1 MQIQNVSPEE
11 IEKKSFEIISRTLKE
26 TGNVPDRENAGVIMR
41 CIHAS
46 ADFDYA
52 RTLTFSK
59 GAVCIMK
66 ELILSG
72 ADIVTDTNMAK
83 AGINQKKLSQYGGT
97 VRCFMAEEDV
107 RKEAEARGMT
117 RAAVSMERAAKI
129 GRKVIFAV
137 GNAPTALIRL
147 HAMMQETGFRPDFVI
162 GVPVGFVNVIPAKE
176 LFAASDVPHIINR
189 GPKGGSSIAAA
200 ICNAVLYEM
209 SS

>member
-11 IEKKSFEIISRTLKE
+11 IEKRSFEIISRMLKE
-26 TGNVPDRENAGVIMR
+26 TGNVPDGENASVIMR

-52 RTLTFSK
+52 RTLIFSK
-59 GAVCIMK
+59 SAVSIMK
-66 ELILSG
+66 NLILSG

-83 AGINQKKLSQYGGT
+83 AGINQKKLSSYGGT

-107 RKEAEARGMT
+107 RTEAKARRMT
-117 RAAVSMERAAKI
+117 RAAVSMERAAKLN
-129 GRKVIFAV
+129 RQVIFAI

-147 HAMMQETGFRPDFVI
+147 HEMMQEADFRPDFVI
-162 GVPVGFVNVIPAKE
+162 GVPVGFVNVIQAKE